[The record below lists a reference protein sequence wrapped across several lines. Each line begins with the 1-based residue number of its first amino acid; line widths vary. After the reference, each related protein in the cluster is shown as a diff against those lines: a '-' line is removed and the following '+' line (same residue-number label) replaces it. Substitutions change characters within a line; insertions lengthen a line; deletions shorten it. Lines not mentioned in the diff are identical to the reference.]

1 MKIKEKLLGT
11 GKFLKDFLLNHDP
24 GTIKYVTNKTI
35 SIKFHTAFDL
45 FPIYIL
51 PSLVLYRGQHNLVIS
66 FGILFFRLDIDL
78 YFN

>member
-1 MKIKEKLLGT
+1 MKTKIINAGKL
-11 GKFLKDFLLNHDP
+11 LKDFLFNHDP
-24 GTIKYVTNKTI
+24 WSVKYVTNKTI

-51 PSLVLYRGQHNLVIS
+51 PSLVIYKGKNNIGIS

-78 YFN
+78 YF

>member
-1 MKIKEKLLGT
+1 MKAKEKIIKT
-11 GKFLKDFLLNHDP
+11 GKFIKDFLFNHDP
-24 GTIKYVTNKTI
+24 STVKYVTNNKI

-51 PSLVLYRGQHNLVIS
+51 PSLVIYRGKNNIGIS

-78 YFN
+78 YF

>member
-1 MKIKEKLLGT
+1 MKTKEKLLNT
-11 GKFLKDFLLNHDP
+11 VKFLKDFLLNHDP
-24 GTIKYVTNKTI
+24 GRVKYVKNKQI

-51 PSLVLYRGQHNLVIS
+51 PSLVLYRGRQNLGIS
-66 FGILFFRLDIDL
+66 FGILFFKLDIDL

>member
-1 MKIKEKLLGT
+1 MKTKLLNA
-11 GKFLKDFLLNHDP
+11 GKFLKDFLFNHDP
-24 GTIKYVTNKTI
+24 GTVKYVTNKQI

-51 PSLVLYRGQHNLVIS
+51 PSLILYRGRQNLGLS

-78 YFN
+78 YF

>member
-1 MKIKEKLLGT
+1 MEIKEKLVKT
-11 GKFLKDFLLNHDP
+11 GKFLKDFIFKHDP
-24 GTIKYVTNKTI
+24 STVKYVTNKTI
-35 SIKFHTAFDL
+35 RIKFHTAFDL

-51 PSLVLYRGQHNLVIS
+51 PSFILYRGMQNLGIS